1 MTKIY
6 AFLLVILAMLTGCS
20 HVPPH
25 KNSQSFL
32 KKPGQEPSKSTLH
45 EIPGMQC
52 IAKNIYVDSKM
63 STQQRQAFLHIVSQ
77 SKDEIARFFGGTQSN
92 PNIYAC
98 VSKTCFSQFGGV
110 SALAKAIGD
119 DTVLLSSKALNRV
132 TLTHELAHV
141 EFHKRLGS
149 AKAWN
154 KVPMWFDEGLAVLAC
169 KDPKYNKPVAGISV
183 KNLTSQS
190 QWVNAVREQLPAYS
204 IAKQAVQSW
213 YQSAGSRGLQAMI
226 SRMQKGD
233 SFSSALSLDSG
244 LQQLSGL

>member
-1 MTKIY
+1 
-6 AFLLVILAMLTGCS
+6 
-20 HVPPH
+20 
-25 KNSQSFL
+25 
-32 KKPGQEPSKSTLH
+32 
-45 EIPGMQC
+45 MQC
-52 IAKNIYVDSKM
+52 IAKNIYVDSRM
-63 STQQRQAFLHIVSQ
+63 PTQQRQEFLHIVSQ
-77 SKDEIARFFGGTQSN
+77 SKDEISRFFGGMQSN

-98 VSKTCFSQFGGV
+98 VSKACFSQFGGV
-110 SALAKAIGD
+110 PALAKAIGD
-119 DTVLLSSKALNRV
+119 NTVLLSSKALNKV

-169 KDPKYNKPVAGISV
+169 KDPKHNKPVTGIPLKS
-183 KNLTSQS
+183 LTSQS

-213 YQSAGSRGLQAMI
+213 YKTAGSRGLQSMI

-244 LQQLSGL
+244 LQRLSGL